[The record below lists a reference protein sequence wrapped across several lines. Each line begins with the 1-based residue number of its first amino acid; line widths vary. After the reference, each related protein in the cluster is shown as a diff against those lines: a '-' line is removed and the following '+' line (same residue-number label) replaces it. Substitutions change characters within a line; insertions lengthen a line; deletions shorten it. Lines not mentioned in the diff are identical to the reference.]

1 MYLYTSEAAMKPAS
15 RQSHKKI
22 NVVTKYYKGEFLTEI
37 FKILNINTDL
47 IRGAET
53 WGYDFK

>member
-1 MYLYTSEAAMKPAS
+1 MKPAS

-37 FKILNINTDL
+37 LKTLNINTDI
-47 IRGAET
+47 IRRAET
-53 WGYDFK
+53 WRHNFK